1 MHILVLMSGGFHPF
15 HPGHLALYQSAKK
28 AFPNADVVVG
38 ATNVQKDR
46 PFSFKDKATL
56 AQIAGVEQGHF
67 VEVKR
72 QFAVKGEPNI
82 ESRIKDPDNT
92 VLILVRSMKDSK
104 EQPQPWRANP
114 DGSMPV
120 GKKGQPLSNYLL
132 PYDNTQGHL
141 EPMTKHAYIDY
152 LPVREFGDEMTS
164 ATQIRNTWPKLNN
177 KQKQDM
183 AMSLYPATKG
193 NAKLL
198 KTVVTILNKNLSNTE
213 VTVPTKTSAMSKLK
227 NNPLKENVVS
237 LIKNARP
244 LMKEASLEQKFRFMK
259 LLKESIRELV
269 DVSSKEYLNG
279 KQRANLLMKL
289 LDTGKYDLSELELL
303 SSDELVNLYR
313 QEFTQELDEINFFH
327 ASKPTQTPSTTNP
340 TTPPSSVDD
349 YHALFKNPNNPLN
362 NIPKEKVYHSW
373 EEFEKEKNKLGDLEE
388 ARIHQPKYI
397 DLFYVH
403 PRDNR
408 VIKKLVINMPFHRL
422 EAYVQFLKDKGLD
435 TNNLRYRAGSKE
447 EHPYGRKISENP
459 DYLEEK

>member
-1 MHILVLMSGGFHPF
+1 MSGGFHPF

-92 VLILVRSMKDSK
+92 ILILVRSMKDSK
-104 EQPQPWRANP
+104 EQPQPWRRNS
-114 DGSMPV
+114 DGTVPV
-120 GKKGQPLSNYLL
+120 GKKGQPLSDYLL

-183 AMSLYPATKG
+183 AMSLYPATKS
-193 NAKLL
+193 NIKLL
-198 KTVVTILNKNLSNTE
+198 KTVITILNKNLSNTE
-213 VTVPTKTSAMSKLK
+213 VTVPTKTSALSKLK

-259 LLKESIRELV
+259 LLKESIRELG
-269 DVSSKEYLNG
+269 DVVGKEYLNG
-279 KQRANLLMKL
+279 KQRANLIIKL
-289 LDTGKYDLSELELL
+289 VDTGKYDISDLELL
-303 SSDELVNLYR
+303 QGDDLVDLYR
-313 QEFTQELDEINFFH
+313 QEFTQELDEINLFH
-327 ASKPTQTPSTTNP
+327 INKPNTPTKPPEP
-340 TTPPSSVDD
+340 TTPSKVYD
-349 YHALFKNPNNPLN
+349 YHELFKNATNPLD
-362 NIPKEKVYHSW
+362 NIPKEKIYHSW
-373 EEFEKEKNKLGDLEE
+373 EEFDKEQHKSDDVEE

-403 PRDNR
+403 PKDNR
-408 VIKKLVINMPFHRL
+408 IIKKLVINMPFHRL

-435 TNNLRYRAGSKE
+435 INNLRYKAGSKE

>member
-1 MHILVLMSGGFHPF
+1 MSGGFHPF

-38 ATNVQKDR
+38 ATNVQKER
-46 PFSFKDKATL
+46 PFSFDDKAIL
-56 AQIAGVEQGHF
+56 AQIAGVDAGHF

-82 ESRIKDPDNT
+82 ESRIKDPNNT
-92 VLILVRSMKDSK
+92 ILILVRSKKDIN
-104 EQPQPWRANP
+104 EHPQPWRANP
-114 DGSMPV
+114 DGSAPV

-132 PYDNTQGHL
+132 PYEGSQNHL
-141 EPMTKHAYIDY
+141 EPMTKHAYMAY
-152 LPVREFGDEMTS
+152 LPVREFGEGDMTS
-164 ATQIRNTWPKLNN
+164 ATQIRNTWPKLND
-177 KQKQDM
+177 KQKQEM
-183 AMSLYPATKG
+183 AMSLYPATKN

-198 KTVVTILNKNLSNTE
+198 KTVVNILNKNLGSSAIKAS
-213 VTVPTKTSAMSKLK
+213 KTSAMNNLK
-227 NNPLKENVVS
+227 NNPLKENIFD

-244 LMKEASLEQKFRFMK
+244 LLKEATIEQKFRFMK
-259 LLKESIRELV
+259 LMKESINQLG

-289 LDTGKYDLSELELL
+289 LDTGKYDLSDLELL
-303 SSDELVNLYR
+303 SSDELVDLYR

-327 ASKPTQTPSTTNP
+327 ASKPTQTPTKP
-340 TTPPSSVDD
+340 TTPLSAVDD
-349 YHALFKNPNNPLN
+349 YHALFKNPTNPLN

-403 PRDNR
+403 PKHNR
-408 VIKKLVINMPFHRL
+408 VIKKLVVNMPFHRL
-422 EAYVQFLKDKGLD
+422 DAYVQFLKDKGLD
-435 TNNLRYRAGSKE
+435 TSNLRYRAGSKE